1 MWLFGGKKKSS
12 PELPPEISKVF
23 EKIARLM
30 EDEELQNSMY
40 PLPAKN
46 RIVGG
51 QDLDEL
57 PNGVGDFGRS
67 EENPIPVNGP
77 IGELAYLSR
86 LTTQDGQR
94 LLYHRLGSV
103 DDIDIYETVSID
115 GGRWDILFFSMY
127 HPRKSRKAPSGYSI
141 ANVRERPFLYGTNR
155 WVDSFPYGLQEAIRN
170 TTVEMFGIPMRPP
183 QVRQAEENVKFKR
196 PHEQE
201 DWVRSLEVGGRISFG
216 GV

>member
-1 MWLFGGKKKSS
+1 MWFFGGKKKSPS
-12 PELPPEISKVF
+12 EPPQEISKIF
-23 EKIARLM
+23 EKMARMM

-40 PLPAKN
+40 PLLVKN

-57 PNGVGDFGRS
+57 PDGVGVFGRS
-67 EENPIPVNGP
+67 KENPIPVNGP
-77 IGELAYLSR
+77 IGELVYLSN

-115 GGRWDILFFSMY
+115 GSRWDILFFSMY
-127 HPRKSRKAPSGYSI
+127 HLRKSRKAPSGYSI
-141 ANVRERPFLYGTNR
+141 ANVGEQPLLYGTNR
-155 WVDSFPYGLQEAIRN
+155 WVDNFPYGLQEAIRN

-183 QVRQAEENVKFKR
+183 QVRQAEENVKFQR

-201 DWVRSLEVGGRISFG
+201 DRVLICRLSLGAE
-216 GV
+216 